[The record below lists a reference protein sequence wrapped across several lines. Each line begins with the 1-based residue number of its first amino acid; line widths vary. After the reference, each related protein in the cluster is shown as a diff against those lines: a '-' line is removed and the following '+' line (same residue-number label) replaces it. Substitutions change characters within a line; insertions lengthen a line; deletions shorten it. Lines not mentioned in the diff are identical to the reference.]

1 MAKED
6 VKKFSEEVL
15 ANKELQEKIMAA
27 QKGYET
33 EGKSEEEIFEDIL
46 LPIAKESGFEFT
58 ISEYKSAQRG
68 AMAGKGISEEELE
81 NVSGGGWNCF
91 IFGESI
97 GICVGP
103 GVEHQEEDSHGIYV
117 CVVLGFGLPI

>member
-1 MAKED
+1 MAKEN
-6 VKKFSEEVL
+6 VKKFSQEVL

-27 QKGYET
+27 QKDYDV

-46 LPIAKESGFEFT
+46 LPIAKETGFEFT
-58 ISEYKSAQRG
+58 ISEYKSAQRDT
-68 AMAGKGISEEELE
+68 MAEKELSEEELE

-91 IFGESI
+91 IFGESL

-103 GVEHQEEDSHGIYV
+103 GAEYQEEDSHGIYV
-117 CVVLGFGLPI
+117 CVALGFGLPI